1 MRILLAPME
10 GVVDD
15 SVRHFLTQLGG
26 IDECVTEFIRV
37 TNHLLPVKVF
47 HRLCPELLEGCRTKA
62 GVPVKVQLLGSN
74 PQALADNAL
83 RAVEL
88 GAYAVDLNFGCPAK
102 TVNNSDGGAS
112 LLRTPCRVEA
122 IVHAV
127 RQAVPSSVPVT
138 AKIRLG
144 YDDRNNYLE
153 NALATWQGGAS
164 ELVVHARSKADG
176 YKPPAYWNY
185 LADIREK
192 LPINVVANGEI
203 WTIDDWKQC
212 KEESGCTDFM
222 IGRGLMACPDLAL
235 QIQACFQQKDV
246 SPLSWQDIAGM
257 LYAFYCATEH
267 RHPPKYLGNRLKQWL
282 MYLRRT
288 YPEADAFFERI
299 KKSRDSDFIHS
310 EFTKITQSQQPL
322 PQALSA
328 HSATPLTV

>member
-1 MRILLAPME
+1 ME
-10 GVVDD
+10 GVVDA

-37 TNHLLPVKVF
+37 TNHLLPAKVF
-47 HRLCPELLEGCRTKA
+47 HRLCPELHNGCKTQA
-62 GVPVKVQLLGSN
+62 DVPVKVQLLGSN

-88 GAYAVDLNFGCPAK
+88 GAYAIDLNFGCPAK

-122 IVHAV
+122 IVNAV
-127 RQAVPSSVPVT
+127 RQAVPSSIPVT

-176 YKPPAYWNY
+176 YKPPAYWHY
-185 LADIREK
+185 LADIRDK

-203 WTIDDWKQC
+203 WSVEDWKQC
-212 KEESGCTDFM
+212 REESGCQDIM
-222 IGRGLMACPDLAL
+222 IGRGLMARPDLAL
-235 QIQACFQQKDV
+235 QIRASARQQMVHPLPWQA
-246 SPLSWQDIAGM
+246 IAEM
-257 LYAFYCATEH
+257 LFAFYCATEH
-267 RHPPKYLGNRLKQWL
+267 MHPPKYLGNRLKQWL
-282 MYLRRT
+282 MYLRRN
-288 YPEADAFFERI
+288 YQEADVFFERI
-299 KKSRDSDFIHS
+299 KKTRDSEVIHA
-310 EFTKITQSQQPL
+310 EFRKLAQTKPTTIEPL
-322 PQALSA
+322 VRDAQKTA
-328 HSATPLTV
+328 